1 MQIYSW
7 ASTGMEQLDLVIGRA
22 ADADFLELVREM
34 AETHDPGATLDQ
46 IRAYHFGPRFLVEV
60 EIVMLPD
67 TPLRESHDVGI
78 VLQHKIER
86 LEQVE
91 RCFVHVDYQERDV
104 DDHDPSAPLVY
115 KTQQAAT
122 MPPPDSKSPKVRST
136 GWEGGR
142 GVIAQEES
150 TVEATPVAA
159 PTAAPTA
166 ARAKEDGSPE
176 CLVA

>member
-1 MQIYSW
+1 
-7 ASTGMEQLDLVIGRA
+7 V
-22 ADADFLELVREM
+22 ADPDFLELVREM
-34 AETHDPGATLDQ
+34 AETHDPNATLDQ
-46 IRAYHFGPRFLVEV
+46 IRAYHFGPRFLVEI
-60 EIVMLPD
+60 EIVMQPD

-104 DDHDPSAPLVY
+104 DDHDPMTPLAY

-122 MPPPDSKSPKVRST
+122 LPPPDSKSPKIRST
-136 GWEGGR
+136 SGG
-142 GVIAQEES
+142 
-150 TVEATPVAA
+150 ATFSQSVNITLPDQQAPEPAA
-159 PTAAPTA
+159 AAV
-166 ARAKEDGSPE
+166 KEFSD